1 MNLKV
6 LETERLYL
14 KPTQPE
20 DADLILELFNTPKWL
35 EHIGDRQVKTK
46 EEAENYIKVKMLP
59 QLERLGFSNNVIIL
73 KSTGE
78 KVGVCGLYDREG
90 IEGLDVGY
98 ALLPQFEK
106 NGYVFESVQ
115 KLIETAFTDYYL
127 QSISAIT
134 THKNIE
140 SQKILDKLGFLYHKN
155 IFLPN
160 DDEELRLYVLEKKYS
175 N

>member
-1 MNLKV
+1 MNLNI

-20 DADLILELFNTPKWL
+20 DADLILELFNSPKWL
-35 EHIGDRQVKTK
+35 EHIGDRQVKTR
-46 EEAENYIKVKMLP
+46 EDAENYIKVKMLP

-106 NGYVFESVQ
+106 RGYAFESVQ
-115 KLIETAFTDYYL
+115 KLIQTAFTDYNL
-127 QSISAIT
+127 HTISAIT
-134 THKNIE
+134 THENIE
-140 SQKILDKLGFLYHKN
+140 SQRILEKLGFLHQKN

-160 DDEELRLYVLEKKYS
+160 DTEELRLYVLEKEYS
-175 N
+175 E